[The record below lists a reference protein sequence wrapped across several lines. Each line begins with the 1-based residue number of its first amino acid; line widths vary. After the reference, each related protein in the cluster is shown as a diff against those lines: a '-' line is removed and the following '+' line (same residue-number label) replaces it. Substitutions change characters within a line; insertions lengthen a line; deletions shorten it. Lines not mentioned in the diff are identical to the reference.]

1 MEAGQQDAERQAQ
14 ETGRTAS
21 PGAAAAGSAS
31 TTATSSAA
39 AGSTTPTTTASASAT
54 AAADDSKEKKSSEVA
69 AKEDADALA
78 AATQP
83 SQQHHH
89 QQQHQQPQ
97 VAKPQAFVKVVL
109 SQGVMRGLSDR
120 SYEKRKA
127 GAIEIER
134 IVREKSSGP
143 NADPNGAEYVVTLI
157 NILTMD
163 YACSMNSSQRKGGLI
178 GLAAVALG
186 LGPSNTPKY
195 LQYLLPPIL
204 KCFDDPEA
212 RVRYYACEALYNVA
226 KVARK
231 HVLAYF
237 NALFD
242 GLFRLFTD
250 LDVDVKNG
258 AQLLDRLMK
267 EIVTENSDT
276 FQVSTFVPL
285 LEKHLVKSNPYTRQ
299 FLIGWILALDS
310 IPNID
315 FLNHLPKVLEGIF
328 NMLSDQKREIRM
340 LADKALTRFLAEI
353 QQADRDNFEK
363 DIILAIV
370 NILTHQCATAQ
381 KFTRLTAV
389 MWIQQLLDIFQE
401 QLTPAYASIAGVLLN
416 CLSDSEADIKSAADK
431 AHTSILEL
439 VRSGTN
445 EFTLRPLINVVTE
458 KLSLGSAAAA
468 RRGGDSPPATAGN
481 PPAAGMGA
489 GIGNGGAGPSGSIAD
504 LGLGAHASGESA
516 AAVVPLP
523 TRMAAL
529 TWILML
535 LDKYPNEM
543 MEHLERLTPA
553 MLTALSDPSD
563 DLVVQDLEVLAR
575 IARNT
580 SRMDEVVGQVVTVFR
595 EDRGLF
601 DSRGSFVIRKLCVLL
616 EPSTVYLIL
625 AKEVDKESDMDFA
638 HLMVQTLNLILLTGP
653 ELGAF
658 RARLKRSWRIC
669 CGEDRCGDEDKARA
683 DSNVFVTLYKTWC
696 FDPVATLSLCLLAQS
711 YHLSSLLVTRL
722 ADTHVTV
729 GILMEIDK
737 LVQLIESPAFLN
749 LRLELVNTGSSFRPA
764 LLRTLYGLLM
774 ILPQGN
780 AYGTLSNRLNDASA
794 MHLAI
799 ASNGSHPLRALMAA
813 DAGTVSAPKTVSSS
827 SIPSVSSS
835 SHTGKKKFFGKL
847 GGGGGAGG
855 GASNNAV
862 PDAGS
867 EPEAQQVDEDP
878 EAQRREVEAQ
888 LLEHFITVQSQVISK
903 IERAIHAK
911 SLVGLASS

>member
-1 MEAGQQDAERQAQ
+1 
-14 ETGRTAS
+14 
-21 PGAAAAGSAS
+21 
-31 TTATSSAA
+31 
-39 AGSTTPTTTASASAT
+39 
-54 AAADDSKEKKSSEVA
+54 
-69 AKEDADALA
+69 
-78 AATQP
+78 
-83 SQQHHH
+83 
-89 QQQHQQPQ
+89 
-97 VAKPQAFVKVVL
+97 
-109 SQGVMRGLSDR
+109 
-120 SYEKRKA
+120 
-127 GAIEIER
+127 
-134 IVREKSSGP
+134 
-143 NADPNGAEYVVTLI
+143 
-157 NILTMD
+157 MD

-186 LGPSNTPKY
+186 LGPVNTPKY

-276 FQVSTFVPL
+276 FQVDTFVPL

-310 IPNID
+310 VPEID
-315 FLNHLPKVLEGIF
+315 FLSHLPKVLEGIF
-328 NMLSDQKREIRM
+328 NMLSDQKREIR
-340 LADKALTRFLAEI
+340 LQADKALGRFLAEI
-353 QQADRDNFEK
+353 QQTDSENFEEE
-363 DIILAIV
+363 IILAIV
-370 NILTHQCATAQ
+370 SILTHQCASAQ
-381 KFTRLTAV
+381 KFNRLTAV
-389 MWIQQLLDIFQE
+389 MWIQQFLEIFKE
-401 QLTPAYASIAGVLLN
+401 RLTPAYASIAGVLLN
-416 CLSDSEADIKSAADK
+416 CLSDSEADIKTVADK
-431 AHTSILEL
+431 AHTSILDL

-445 EFTLRPLINVVTE
+445 EFNLRPLISVVTE
-458 KLSLGSAAAA
+458 KLSIGSAAA
-468 RRGGDSPPATAGN
+468 RRGVNAGN
-481 PPAAGMGA
+481 DSGNGADGA
-489 GIGNGGAGPSGSIAD
+489 GNDVI
-504 LGLGAHASGESA
+504 LGLGSGNNGNGDGPISS
-516 AAVVPLP
+516 VVVIPLP

-535 LDKYPNEM
+535 LDKYPAEM

-580 SRMDEVVGQVVTVFR
+580 SRMDQVVGQVVKVFR
-595 EDRGLF
+595 EDRALF

-616 EPSTVYLIL
+616 EPSAVYLIL
-625 AKEVDKESDMDFA
+625 AKEVDKETDMDFA

-658 RARLKRSWRIC
+658 RARLKRSWRLC
-669 CGEDRCGDEDKARA
+669 CGEEVCEDKEMMQE
-683 DSNVFVTLYKTWC
+683 DKQVFITLYKTWC

-711 YHLSSLLVTRL
+711 YHLSSMLVTRL

-729 GILMEIDK
+729 GFLMEIDK

-774 ILPQGN
+774 ILPQST
-780 AYGTLSNRLNDASA
+780 AYSTLSNRLNDASA

-799 ASNGSHPLRALMAA
+799 ASNGSQPMHLFMNATEAA
-813 DAGTVSAPKTVSSS
+813 AASSATCS
-827 SIPSVSSS
+827 
-835 SHTGKKKFFGKL
+835 TGSGSPPMHKKKFFSKL
-847 GGGGGAGG
+847 GSGSHTQQESSPTG
-855 GASNNAV
+855 
-862 PDAGS
+862 DAEES
-867 EPEAQQVDEDP
+867 PELL
-878 EAQRREVEAQ
+878 RRNIEQ
-888 LLEHFITVQSQVISK
+888 TLLEHFVRVQSQVVNK
-903 IERAIHAK
+903 IERAIQSK
-911 SLVGLASS
+911 SLIN